1 MLKRKIAFL
10 SILSLFLSTPLIP
23 ANAAVKAGAKCNKA
37 GITSVVSGKTFIC
50 IKSGKKLVWNKGVP
64 LKNRVAP
71 EPPKIIETWWR
82 AMLDSRSFTKVPNV
96 IQSIDIKS
104 APNVPKSETEKIS
117 AHFDDTL
124 IYWSQ
129 FIINSQPLYTT
140 IISEKDYDWYMKR
153 WQELGSDNTGQY
165 WWDKTGNGEGGA
177 VGWNNAGQINMY
189 FKVLTTK
196 PSTLAT
202 REHIF
207 HEVTHF
213 FQATALKE
221 EKNNAPCWFGEG
233 QAQFVQ
239 SAHSDKSEAVAKS
252 VAIQNRKWAKSAVNK
267 YIGTTNL
274 ADGLFNAL
282 TNISRGDVLCN
293 RTEPLLGYTL
303 GQLVN
308 EKLVADFTWLK
319 VIDFMKKSPEGGWQA
334 SFNSTF
340 GISAEDW
347 YKKELI
353 PYLID
358 ELKG

>member
-1 MLKRKIAFL
+1 MQKVISTLAVTVVVFMASSLTAFG
-10 SILSLFLSTPLIP
+10 
-23 ANAAVKAGAKCNKA
+23 AVKAGSPCTKA
-37 GITSVVSGKTFIC
+37 NSTSTLAGMKYTC
-50 IKSGKKLVWNKGVP
+50 LKSGKKLVWNKGVP

>member
-1 MLKRKIAFL
+1 MNKKVIVFL
-10 SILSLFLSTPLIP
+10 SILSLFLFTPLIP
-23 ANAAVKAGAKCNKA
+23 ANAAAKAGAKCNKA
-37 GITSVVSGKTFIC
+37 GITSVASGKTFTC
-50 IKSGKKLVWNKGVP
+50 VKSGNKLIWNKGVSV
-64 LKNRVAP
+64 KNKVAP

-82 AMLDSRSFTKVPNV
+82 AMLDSRSFSEVPKV

-117 AHFDDTL
+117 AHFNDTL
-124 IYWSQ
+124 VYWSQ
-129 FIINSQPLYTT
+129 FVVNPQPLYTT
-140 IISEKDYDWYMKR
+140 IISEKDYDWFMNR
-153 WQELGSDNTGQY
+153 WKELGSDNTGQY

-177 VGWNNAGQINMY
+177 VGWNSAGQINMY
-189 FKVLTTK
+189 FKVLTTR

-213 FQATALKE
+213 FQATALKNE
-221 EKNNAPCWFGEG
+221 MNNSPCWFGEG

-239 SAHSDKSEAVAKS
+239 SAHSDKSEVLAKS
-252 VAIQNRKWAKSAVNK
+252 IAIQNRKWAISAVNK
-267 YIGTTNL
+267 YIGTSNL

-308 EKLVADFTWLK
+308 EKLVADFTWIK
-319 VIDFMKKSPEGGWQA
+319 VMDFMKKSPENGWQA
-334 SFNSTF
+334 SFSSIF
-340 GISAEDW
+340 GISPEDW

-353 PYLID
+353 PYLIV
-358 ELKG
+358 ELKA

>member
-1 MLKRKIAFL
+1 MKSRLIGVLTILAL
-10 SILSLFLSTPLIP
+10 SISATAMPVS
-23 ANAAVKAGAKCNKA
+23 AAVKVGAKCKVVGQIKA
-37 GITSVVSGKTFIC
+37 KKSKEFTC
-50 IKSGKKLVWNKGVP
+50 IAKGKKLIWKKGVSAEN
-64 LKNRVAP
+64 KVAP

-82 AMLDSRSFTKVPNV
+82 AMLDSRSFSEVPKV

-117 AHFDDTL
+117 AHFNDTL
-124 IYWSQ
+124 VYWSQ
-129 FIINSQPLYTT
+129 FVVNPQPLYTT
-140 IISEKDYDWYMKR
+140 IISEKDYEWFMNR
-153 WQELGSDNTGQY
+153 WKELGSDNTGQY

-177 VGWNNAGQINMY
+177 VGWNSAGQINMY
-189 FKVLTTK
+189 FKVLTTR

-213 FQATALKE
+213 FQATALKNE
-221 EKNNAPCWFGEG
+221 VNNAPCWFGEG

-239 SAHSDKSEAVAKS
+239 SAHSDKSEVLAKS
-252 VAIQNRKWAKSAVNK
+252 IAIQNRKWAISAVNK
-267 YIGTTNL
+267 YIGTSNL

-308 EKLVADFTWLK
+308 EKLVADFTWIK
-319 VIDFMKKSPEGGWQA
+319 VMDFMKKSPENGWQA
-334 SFNSTF
+334 SFSSIF
-340 GISAEDW
+340 GISPEDW

-353 PYLID
+353 PYLIV
-358 ELKG
+358 ELKA

>member
-1 MLKRKIAFL
+1 MRKHLIAL
-10 SILSLFLSTPLIP
+10 LVITPLLLSSQFSTSH
-23 ANAAVKAGAKCNKA
+23 AAAKAGAKCLKV
-37 GITSVVSGKTFIC
+37 GSKSVVGAKTFTC
-50 IKSGKKLVWNKGVP
+50 IKSGKKLIWNKGVSAEN
-64 LKNRVAP
+64 KVAP

-82 AMLDSRSFTKVPNV
+82 AMLDSRSFSEVPKV

-117 AHFDDTL
+117 AHFNDTL
-124 IYWSQ
+124 VYWSQ
-129 FIINSQPLYTT
+129 FVVNPQPLYTT
-140 IISEKDYDWYMKR
+140 IISEKDYEWFMNR
-153 WQELGSDNTGQY
+153 WKELGSDNTGQY

-177 VGWNNAGQINMY
+177 VGWNSAGQINMY
-189 FKVLTTK
+189 FKVLTTR

-213 FQATALKE
+213 FQATALKNE
-221 EKNNAPCWFGEG
+221 VNNAPCWFGEG

-239 SAHSDKSEAVAKS
+239 SAHSDKSEVLAKS
-252 VAIQNRKWAKSAVNK
+252 IAIQNRKWAISAVNK
-267 YIGTTNL
+267 YIGTSNL

-308 EKLVADFTWLK
+308 EKLVADFTWIK
-319 VIDFMKKSPEGGWQA
+319 VIDFMKKSPENGWQA

-347 YKKELI
+347 YKKDLI
-353 PYLID
+353 PYLIA
-358 ELKG
+358 ELKI

>member
-1 MLKRKIAFL
+1 MSKRLIAFL

-23 ANAAVKAGAKCNKA
+23 VNAAVKAGAKCNKA
-37 GITSVVSGKTFIC
+37 GLTSIAAGKTYTC
-50 IKSGKKLVWNKGVP
+50 IKSGKKLIWNKGV
-64 LKNRVAP
+64 LVKNLVTP

-82 AMLDSRSFTKVPNV
+82 AMLDSRSFSKVPKV

-104 APNVPKSETEKIS
+104 APNVATSETDKIS
-117 AHFDDTL
+117 AHFNDTL

-129 FIINSQPLYTT
+129 FVVNPQPLFTT
-140 IISEKDYDWYMKR
+140 IVSEKDYEWYMTR

-177 VGWNNAGQINMY
+177 VGWNGKGQINMY

-196 PSTLAT
+196 TSTLAT

-213 FQATALKE
+213 FQATALKQE
-221 EKNNAPCWFGEG
+221 LDNSPCWFGEG
-233 QAQFVQ
+233 QAQFIQ
-239 SAHSDKSEAVAKS
+239 SAHSDRYESVAKS
-252 VAIQNRKWAKSAVNK
+252 IAIQNRTWAKKAVNK

-282 TNISRGDVLCN
+282 TNISRGDALCN

-308 EKLVADFTWLK
+308 EKLVADFTWIK
-319 VIDFMKKSPEGGWQA
+319 VINFMKKSSEIGWQL
-334 SFNSTF
+334 SFNATF

-347 YKKELI
+347 YKKDLI

-358 ELKG
+358 ELKS

>member
-1 MLKRKIAFL
+1 MNKRLIAFL
-10 SILSLFLSTPLIP
+10 SVLSLSLSLPLIP
-23 ANAAVKAGAKCNKA
+23 ANAATKAGAKCNKA
-37 GITSVVSGKTFIC
+37 GITSVASGKTFIC
-50 IKSGKKLVWNKGVP
+50 VKSGNKLIWNKGVSV
-64 LKNRVAP
+64 KNKVAP

-82 AMLDSRSFTKVPNV
+82 AMLDSRSFSEVPKV

-117 AHFDDTL
+117 AHFNDTL
-124 IYWSQ
+124 VFWSQ
-129 FIINSQPLYTT
+129 FVVNSQPLYTT
-140 IISEKDYDWYMKR
+140 IISEKDYEWFMNR
-153 WQELGSDNTGQY
+153 WKELGSDNTGQY

-177 VGWNNAGQINMY
+177 VGWNSAGQINMY
-189 FKVLTTK
+189 FKVLTTR

-213 FQATALKE
+213 FQATALKNE
-221 EKNNAPCWFGEG
+221 VNNTPCWFGEG

-239 SAHSDKSEAVAKS
+239 SAHSDKSEALAKS
-252 VAIQNRKWAKSAVNK
+252 IAIQNRKWAKNAVNK

-274 ADGLFNAL
+274 AEGLFNAL
-282 TNISRGDVLCN
+282 TNISRDDVLCN

-308 EKLVADFTWLK
+308 EKLVADFTWIK
-319 VIDFMKKSPEGGWQA
+319 VMDFMKKSPESGWQS
-334 SFNSTF
+334 SFNFTF

-353 PYLID
+353 PYLIV
-358 ELKG
+358 ELKV